1 MKHVIVLGDS
11 FNNTLGLIRSL
22 GEAGAVVHLILVG
35 EDRLF
40 VSRSK
45 YVSSVCQVASIDEIE
60 PNLRNLATLYK
71 GACIVCSNDKAALF
85 VDKNE
90 EWLSDSYTTPMN
102 GRHIGRLF
110 DKDAQCALAEKCGFN
125 VPRSIIYSREDA
137 LPDLLTYP
145 ILLKPDNS
153 LAGSKSD
160 IHICYD
166 LSQLNASLAED
177 SNCNRYLIQ
186 EFIEKDYEINM
197 IGMATGDNVFLP
209 GGIKK
214 IRHYPT
220 INSPCSYG
228 MFVPSDELGVDL
240 TPIKRYMKMVGYRG
254 PFSVELLRRGNI
266 DYFMEFNFRHDG
278 LAYVAT
284 AAGVNLFKPFLYSE
298 TVESKAKA
306 TYMMDISTDY
316 CHVKDGTLSFRH
328 WLADFIKTDC
338 QLNFNWRDSAPT
350 IHYYRHKI
358 MNKVKNLFSSK

>member
-22 GEAGAVVHLILVG
+22 GEAGATVHLILVG

-45 YVSSVCQVASIDEIE
+45 YVSSVYRVASIDEIE
-60 PNLRNLATLYK
+60 LTLRNLASLYK
-71 GACIVCSNDKAALF
+71 GASIVCSNDKAALF
-85 VDKNE
+85 VDENE
-90 EWLSDSYTTPMN
+90 EWLSDSYATPMN

-110 DKDAQCALAEKCGFN
+110 DKDVQCAWAEKCGFN
-125 VPRSIIYSREDA
+125 VPRSIIYNREDA

-145 ILLKPDNS
+145 VLLKPDNS
-153 LAGSKSD
+153 LAGTKSD

-166 LSQLNASLAED
+166 LSQFNAALAED
-177 SNCNRYLIQ
+177 SCCNRYLIQ

-197 IGMATGDNVFLP
+197 IGLATDGNVFLP

-228 MFVPSDELGVDL
+228 LFVPSDELGVDL
-240 TPIKRYMKMVGYRG
+240 IPIHRFIKKVGYRG
-254 PFSVELLRRGNI
+254 PFSVELLRKGNI

-284 AAGVNLFKPFLYSE
+284 AAGVNLFNPFLFSKNI
-298 TVESKAKA
+298 ESKAKA

-328 WLADFIKTDC
+328 WLDNFIKTDC
-338 QLNFNWRDSAPT
+338 QLNFNWHDIRPT
-350 IHYYRHKI
+350 YHYYQYKI
-358 MNKVKNLFSSK
+358 MNKVKNLFNSK